1 MTGLSQTSTP
11 EKVAHWFDPR
21 GRTINMLGFIL
32 NRITALGLTL
42 YLFLHLG
49 MLGQLAQ
56 GEAAYDGFLKLVHS
70 PLFTLGE
77 ILVVTAGFIHGFNG
91 VRIALNSFGIGARY
105 QKVMLVVAF
114 CLAVIFSLV
123 FAFKMFSV

>member
-1 MTGLSQTSTP
+1 MTGLPLTSTP
-11 EKVAHWFDPR
+11 EKVARWFDPR
-21 GRTINMLGFIL
+21 GRTVSMLGFIL

-56 GEAAYDGFLKLVHS
+56 GEAAYDGFLKLAHS

-77 ILVVTAGFIHGFNG
+77 VLVVAAGFIHGFNG
-91 VRIALNSFGIGARY
+91 IRIALNSFGVGARY
-105 QKVMLVVAF
+105 HNVLLVVALV
-114 CLAVIFSLV
+114 LALICSLV
-123 FAFKMFSV
+123 FAFKMFNV